1 MSSSASPPLLRVSG
15 TGEELALRPEHLI
28 VAGYTA
34 RDEAAVAEH
43 IAELASIGVPPPPT
57 VPAFYVLDPA
67 LLTTAAVVEVAGPA
81 TSGEVEPVIVR
92 QGGRHF
98 LAVGSDHTDRALERD
113 DIAASKAA
121 CPKPIGGTVLEIGTG
136 LEAVDWEDST
146 VRSSVDGR
154 PYQHG
159 DLASLRHPADLLRKL
174 TDALGPVTGDLVLY
188 CGTLP
193 LLTES
198 FVHGT
203 CWRLELRLPGG
214 PVLSHTYET
223 KLRSA

>member
-1 MSSSASPPLLRVSG
+1 MPRTGPAALLKVAGSG
-15 TGEELALRPEHLI
+15 EDLVLRPERLI

-43 IAELASIGVPPPPT
+43 IAELAAIGVPPPPT
-57 VPAFYVLDPA
+57 VPAFYDLDPA
-67 LLTTAAVVEVAGPA
+67 LLTAAAVVEVAGPA

-121 CPKPIGGTVLEIGTG
+121 CPKPIGGTVLEIGTD
-136 LEAVDWEDST
+136 LEAVDWEGST

-154 PYQHG
+154 PYQQG
-159 DLASLRHPADLLRKL
+159 ALAALRRPAELLRKL
-174 TDALGPVTGDLVLY
+174 TDALGPVDGDLVLY

-193 LLTES
+193 LLAET

-203 CWRLELRLPGG
+203 RWRMDLRLPGG
-214 PVLSHTYET
+214 PLLSHTYET